1 MCKIGT
7 DIQQCRDGFSGTC
20 HRIFLECL
28 AHLIE
33 QHNENSLCHFPQ
45 IQRANRREGHQEV
58 FIKNL
63 PLSNMLH
70 RTQQNIIPENQ
81 ICADIKNRADRSLM
95 QENSR
100 KEERK
105 PYAKPQEKFSA
116 EHILIPMRMVM
127 STATATGTAI
137 VIIVILLTATA
148 AMLMMRMMMLCLL
161 PLQKGNLYL
170 RLKFMHHPFHRFLHF
185 LCRSIWRKLY
195 CHFLPQQIDGNL
207 LRFRKLRKRILNLSR
222 TVRAGQ
228 PF

>member
-1 MCKIGT
+1 
-7 DIQQCRDGFSGTC
+7 
-20 HRIFLECL
+20 
-28 AHLIE
+28 
-33 QHNENSLCHFPQ
+33 
-45 IQRANRREGHQEV
+45 
-58 FIKNL
+58 
-63 PLSNMLH
+63 
-70 RTQQNIIPENQ
+70 
-81 ICADIKNRADRSLM
+81 M

-100 KEERK
+100 KENSQT
-105 PYAKPQEKFSA
+105 YAKPQEKFSA

-127 STATATGTAI
+127 STATATPTAM
-137 VIIVILLTATA
+137 VMMML
-148 AMLMMRMMMLCLL
+148 MLMMRMMMLCLL

-185 LCRSIWRKLY
+185 LCRSIWRKFY

>member
-1 MCKIGT
+1 
-7 DIQQCRDGFSGTC
+7 
-20 HRIFLECL
+20 
-28 AHLIE
+28 
-33 QHNENSLCHFPQ
+33 
-45 IQRANRREGHQEV
+45 
-58 FIKNL
+58 
-63 PLSNMLH
+63 
-70 RTQQNIIPENQ
+70 
-81 ICADIKNRADRSLM
+81 M

-100 KEERK
+100 KENSQT
-105 PYAKPQEKFSA
+105 YAKAQKKFSA
-116 EHILIPMRMVM
+116 EHILIPMRMVVST
-127 STATATGTAI
+127 STATPTAAVI
-137 VIIVILLTATA
+137 VVIIVTA
-148 AMLMMRMMMLCLL
+148 AAAMVMMMLMLMMRMMMLCLL

>member
-1 MCKIGT
+1 
-7 DIQQCRDGFSGTC
+7 
-20 HRIFLECL
+20 
-28 AHLIE
+28 
-33 QHNENSLCHFPQ
+33 
-45 IQRANRREGHQEV
+45 
-58 FIKNL
+58 
-63 PLSNMLH
+63 
-70 RTQQNIIPENQ
+70 
-81 ICADIKNRADRSLM
+81 M

-105 PYAKPQEKFSA
+105 PYAKAQEKFSA
-116 EHILIPMRMVM
+116 EHILILMRMVV
-127 STATATGTAI
+127 STATATPTAI
-137 VIIVILLTATA
+137 VIIVIIVTAAA
-148 AMLMMRMMMLCLL
+148 AMLMMMLCLL

>member
-1 MCKIGT
+1 
-7 DIQQCRDGFSGTC
+7 
-20 HRIFLECL
+20 
-28 AHLIE
+28 
-33 QHNENSLCHFPQ
+33 
-45 IQRANRREGHQEV
+45 
-58 FIKNL
+58 
-63 PLSNMLH
+63 
-70 RTQQNIIPENQ
+70 
-81 ICADIKNRADRSLM
+81 M

-100 KEERK
+100 KENSQT
-105 PYAKPQEKFSA
+105 YAKAQEKFSA

-127 STATATGTAI
+127 STATPTAAVII
-137 VIIVILLTATA
+137 VIIVTAAA
-148 AMLMMRMMMLCLL
+148 AMLMMMLCLL

-207 LRFRKLRKRILNLSR
+207 LRFRKLGKRILNLSR

>member
-1 MCKIGT
+1 
-7 DIQQCRDGFSGTC
+7 
-20 HRIFLECL
+20 
-28 AHLIE
+28 
-33 QHNENSLCHFPQ
+33 
-45 IQRANRREGHQEV
+45 
-58 FIKNL
+58 
-63 PLSNMLH
+63 
-70 RTQQNIIPENQ
+70 
-81 ICADIKNRADRSLM
+81 M

-100 KEERK
+100 KENSQT
-105 PYAKPQEKFSA
+105 YAKAQEKFSA

-127 STATATGTAI
+127 STATAAVI
-137 VIIVILLTATA
+137 VVIIVTAAA
-148 AMLMMRMMMLCLL
+148 AMLMMMLCLL

-170 RLKFMHHPFHRFLHF
+170 RLKFMHHPFHHFLHF

>member
-1 MCKIGT
+1 
-7 DIQQCRDGFSGTC
+7 
-20 HRIFLECL
+20 
-28 AHLIE
+28 
-33 QHNENSLCHFPQ
+33 
-45 IQRANRREGHQEV
+45 
-58 FIKNL
+58 
-63 PLSNMLH
+63 
-70 RTQQNIIPENQ
+70 
-81 ICADIKNRADRSLM
+81 M

-100 KEERK
+100 KENSQT
-105 PYAKPQEKFSA
+105 YAKAQEKFSA

-137 VIIVILLTATA
+137 VIIVILLTAAA

>member
-1 MCKIGT
+1 
-7 DIQQCRDGFSGTC
+7 
-20 HRIFLECL
+20 
-28 AHLIE
+28 
-33 QHNENSLCHFPQ
+33 
-45 IQRANRREGHQEV
+45 
-58 FIKNL
+58 
-63 PLSNMLH
+63 MLH

-100 KEERK
+100 KENSQT
-105 PYAKPQEKFSA
+105 YAKAQKKFSA

-137 VIIVILLTATA
+137 VIIVILLTAAA

-185 LCRSIWRKLY
+185 LCRSRLMETSCVSESLESVSSIFPAQFAQVNPFNATFISAIVTPLFSLFAFSFVR
-195 CHFLPQQIDGNL
+195 
-207 LRFRKLRKRILNLSR
+207 LNNCSYNI
-222 TVRAGQ
+222 
-228 PF
+228 

>member
-1 MCKIGT
+1 
-7 DIQQCRDGFSGTC
+7 
-20 HRIFLECL
+20 
-28 AHLIE
+28 
-33 QHNENSLCHFPQ
+33 
-45 IQRANRREGHQEV
+45 
-58 FIKNL
+58 
-63 PLSNMLH
+63 MLH

-81 ICADIKNRADRSLM
+81 ICADIKNRADHSLM

-137 VIIVILLTATA
+137 VIIVILLTAAA

-170 RLKFMHHPFHRFLHF
+170 RLKFMHHPFHRFLH
-185 LCRSIWRKLY
+185 Y

>member
-1 MCKIGT
+1 
-7 DIQQCRDGFSGTC
+7 
-20 HRIFLECL
+20 
-28 AHLIE
+28 
-33 QHNENSLCHFPQ
+33 
-45 IQRANRREGHQEV
+45 
-58 FIKNL
+58 
-63 PLSNMLH
+63 MLR

-137 VIIVILLTATA
+137 VIIVILLTAAA
-148 AMLMMRMMMLCLL
+148 AMLMMRMMM
-161 PLQKGNLYL
+161 LYL